1 MFANAFPSAP
11 ELTSTGQVVSTGSR
25 QWSPMVLIPNEDGA
39 PFKAESKRDGLEE
52 GTLERFTVWI
62 ADDPRD
68 EPHDHPWPFESV
80 ILTGGYSERRYRR
93 QADDTYVFVGTR
105 VYRAGDRVVVPSG
118 DAHVVFDVLP
128 GTTTHMFIGKLVAG
142 PSDWGHVIDGRL
154 VKNVASPDFLR
165 RLNALKPPVT

>member
-1 MFANAFPSAP
+1 MSASAP
-11 ELTSTGQVVSTGSR
+11 QLTSTGQLVSTGSR

-39 PFKAESKRDGLEE
+39 PFKAECKRDGLEE

-68 EPHDHPWPFESV
+68 EPHDHPWPFESQ
-80 ILTGGYSERRYRR
+80 ILTGGYSERRFRR
-93 QADDTYVFVGTR
+93 QEDGTYVFVGDFT
-105 VYRAGDRVVVPSG
+105 YKAGDRVIVPAG

-142 PSDWGHVIDGRL
+142 PGDWGHIVNGRR
-154 VKNVASPDFLR
+154 VKNEASLDFLR